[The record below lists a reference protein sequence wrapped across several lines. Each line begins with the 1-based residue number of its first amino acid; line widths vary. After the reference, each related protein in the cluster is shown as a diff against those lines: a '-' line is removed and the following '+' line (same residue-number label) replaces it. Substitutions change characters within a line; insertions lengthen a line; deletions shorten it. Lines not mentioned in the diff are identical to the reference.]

1 MCRQGSS
8 SAPTSVHVSVPLAAI
23 GQAQG
28 RPRQS
33 RRCGCLGC
41 DEKATVLRR
50 AVLIQFMQMRRLC
63 GAAHEVHACIACCS
77 GAFARNESKY
87 IALQQLINLQETPW
101 SIRPSKGRQ
110 HHGLRFTYSSRA
122 QTQLPE
128 DFQQARQLPGPL
140 TQLLAVMTAP
150 RRRQIESKIARS
162 AEAST

>member
-1 MCRQGSS
+1 MCRQGGY

-87 IALQQLINLQETPW
+87 IALQQLITAGNALEYPALEGQTTSWLTVHLQ
-101 SIRPSKGRQ
+101 
-110 HHGLRFTYSSRA
+110 
-122 QTQLPE
+122 
-128 DFQQARQLPGPL
+128 
-140 TQLLAVMTAP
+140 
-150 RRRQIESKIARS
+150 
-162 AEAST
+162 